1 MYSASWGPTDN
12 GETLEGPGYLARQ
25 ALIKGVTQ
33 ASQIFKCLDCC
44 STKAVMLSL
53 ILFRVEEVLALYTCG
68 QPETEPKMET
78 TAIVMV
84 TLPAFILSASQ
95 VSLNTK
101 RLK

>member
-33 ASQIFKCLDCC
+33 AGQFFLTIVLTATD
-44 STKAVMLSL
+44 V

-101 RLK
+101 RL

>member
-33 ASQIFKCLDCC
+33 ASQFFSYNCLDCY
-44 STKAVMLSL
+44 SSYV

-101 RLK
+101 RL